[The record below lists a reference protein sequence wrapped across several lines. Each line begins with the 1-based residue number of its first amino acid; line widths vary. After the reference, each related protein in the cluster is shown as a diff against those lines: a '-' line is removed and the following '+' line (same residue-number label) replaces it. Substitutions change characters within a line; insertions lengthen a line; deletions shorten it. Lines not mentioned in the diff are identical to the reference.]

1 MLARRYSVVPKYS
14 VGCADTRLPYK
25 FFRYICINQIP
36 NQMSDKYKIRDQHGL
51 NFLTCT
57 VCGWI
62 DLFSR
67 AEFRDII
74 LDSWKYC
81 SEHKGLQIWGYVI
94 MTNHIHLIANTKAP
108 HKLEGVMRD
117 FKSHTAKRIL
127 EALKDKTKTE
137 SRRDWLLYMF
147 RFFAYYRKEHQE
159 HQVWQHGNHPIEL
172 YSEKV
177 TLQKLRYIHDNPVR
191 AKLVHNP
198 EDWVYS
204 SASNYA
210 QGTGPYAVKLLWT
223 SFEEDG
229 WFFGDG
235 GFGTLD

>member
-1 MLARRYSVVPKYS
+1 
-14 VGCADTRLPYK
+14 
-25 FFRYICINQIP
+25 
-36 NQMSDKYKIRDQHGL
+36 MSAKYKIRDQQGL

-74 LDSWKYC
+74 LESWKYC
-81 SEHKGLQIWGYVI
+81 REHKGLQIWGYVI
-94 MTNHIHLIANTKAP
+94 MANHIHLIANTKAP
-108 HKLEGVMRD
+108 FKLEAVMSN
-117 FKSHTAKRIL
+117 FKSYTARLIIDRL
-127 EALKDKTKTE
+127 LDESNPE
-137 SRRDWLLYMF
+137 SRREWLLYML
-147 RFFAYYRKEHQE
+147 RYFAYPRRAVQE
-159 HQVWQHGNHPIEL
+159 HQLWQHGSHPIEL

-177 TLQKLRYIHDNPVR
+177 VIEKLRYIHANPVR
-191 AKLVHNP
+191 AKLVRNP

-210 QGTGPYAVKLLWT
+210 EGTGVYDVNLLWS

-229 WFFGDG
+229 WFFGDVD
-235 GFGTLD
+235 FPTLD